1 MGLFDSIRNAVGG
14 SADDAGDD
22 ASSLRDST
30 TLDPTDFRTRAE
42 SVADADGLDFSR
54 GSLAHLDSH
63 VASLSDP
70 ETADDAAAPTTYAD
84 PALRYG
90 SYLGEVLVRAYD
102 GAWTRDE
109 GWGVTVAGPDDEV
122 TVAVF
127 DIAARSL
134 DGDPVFA
141 AIVERLEAE
150 LALGADA
157 NADGLST
164 APEPEAGPEEGA
176 SDPAA
181 APKSGAQTATED
193 DATSGDGA
201 APDVSAGASIP
212 DASPAADDTAAG
224 SSDGGDTTADGV
236 AADDATVAA
245 AGETA
250 GDVTAEADTEPVTP
264 DPETDQQSDEP
275 ATAFIAEAEA
285 ESEAAGAGDDVAV
298 ETPDASDTSAPS
310 GGGIDLGSDAPAA
323 EPAGPADAPDADPT
337 AGDGLRA
344 EYADTAQEFAAFWSE
359 HDLDF
364 DPDSLSRL
372 DALVD
377 GEWDAGRFR
386 DATFGAEAD
395 FDDRAFTSLV
405 TELGSYFGEVLVRTV
420 DGEWTEATDHGAAV
434 VVATDTDP
442 LAVPVFT
449 VAENSLRQTAVF
461 ERSYEALL
469 EDIGRGD
476 VA

>member
-14 SADDAGDD
+14 SADDDGDD
-22 ASSLRDST
+22 ASSLLDST

-42 SVADADGLDFSR
+42 SVAEADGLDFSR
-54 GSLAHLDSH
+54 GSLAHLETH

-70 ETADDAAAPTTYAD
+70 ETADDVAAATTYAD

-90 SYLGEVLVRAYD
+90 SYFGEVLVRAYD

-127 DIAARSL
+127 DVAARSL

-157 NADGLST
+157 NADGPST
-164 APEPEAGPEEGA
+164 APEPEASADEGA

-181 APKSGAQTATED
+181 VP
-193 DATSGDGA
+193 
-201 APDVSAGASIP
+201 
-212 DASPAADDTAAG
+212 
-224 SSDGGDTTADGV
+224 
-236 AADDATVAA
+236 
-245 AGETA
+245 
-250 GDVTAEADTEPVTP
+250 EADTEDAAAAGDDASSGHPSGEPEPDTGTDVS
-264 DPETDQQSDEP
+264 DPEDGPPGEADTQANAADPEPDRDADES
-275 ATAFIAEAEA
+275 AAAFIAEAESDAA
-285 ESEAAGAGDDVAV
+285 EAGDDEAV
-298 ETPDASDTSAPS
+298 ETAGASAPSASEGAS
-310 GGGIDLGSDAPAA
+310 GGGIDLGNDAPAA
-323 EPAGPADAPDADPT
+323 EPSGPADAPDAEDPDPA

-344 EYADTAQEFAAFWSE
+344 EYAETAQEFAAFWSE
-359 HDLDF
+359 RDLDF
-364 DPDSLSRL
+364 EPDSLSRL
-372 DALVD
+372 DTLVD

-386 DATFGAEAD
+386 DATFGADDD

-420 DGEWTEATDHGAAV
+420 DGEWTEATDHRAAV
-434 VVATDTDP
+434 VVATDTGA
-442 LAVPVFT
+442 LAVPVFQ

-469 EDIGRGD
+469 EDIGRDD

>member
-14 SADDAGDD
+14 SADDDGDD
-22 ASSLRDST
+22 ASSLLDST

-42 SVADADGLDFSR
+42 SVAEADGLDFSR
-54 GSLAHLDSH
+54 GSLAHLDTH

-70 ETADDAAAPTTYAD
+70 ETADDATAATTYAD

-90 SYLGEVLVRAYD
+90 SYLGEVLVRAHD

-109 GWGVTVAGPDDEV
+109 GWGVTVAGPDGEV

-127 DIAARSL
+127 DVAARSL

-141 AIVERLEAE
+141 AIVGRLEAE
-150 LALGADA
+150 LALGGDA
-157 NADGLST
+157 NADGPST
-164 APEPEAGPEEGA
+164 APEPEASADEGA

-181 APKSGAQTATED
+181 VPEADTG
-193 DATSGDGA
+193 DA
-201 APDVSAGASIP
+201 
-212 DASPAADDTAAG
+212 
-224 SSDGGDTTADGV
+224 
-236 AADDATVAA
+236 AA
-245 AGETA
+245 AGDDASSGHSPGEPEPDT
-250 GDVTAEADTEPVTP
+250 GTDVSDPDDGPRGEADTQAKAP
-264 DPETDQQSDEP
+264 DPEPDRPSEES
-275 ATAFIAEAEA
+275 AAAFIAEAESDDA
-285 ESEAAGAGDDVAV
+285 EAGDDDVAV
-298 ETPDASDTSAPS
+298 ETPGASDPSTPEGAS
-310 GGGIDLGSDAPAA
+310 GGGIDLGSDATAA
-323 EPAGPADAPDADPT
+323 EPSGPADAPDAKGPDPA

-344 EYADTAQEFAAFWSE
+344 EYAETAQEFAAFWSE
-359 HDLDF
+359 RDLDF
-364 DPDSLSRL
+364 EPDSLSRL

-377 GEWDAGRFR
+377 DEWDAGRFR
-386 DATFGAEAD
+386 DATFGAGDD

-420 DGEWTEATDHGAAV
+420 DAEWTEATDHRAAV
-434 VVATDTDP
+434 VVATENGA
-442 LAVPVFT
+442 LAVPVFQ

-469 EDIGRGD
+469 EDIGRDD